1 MILEAIFNL
10 IKSLVLFIIG
20 LFPAMPDMSFL
31 SQSLQSVIDILSSIN
46 SFVSVSLF
54 AWCGFTIILF
64 MNLEFI
70 WSVIMWVIKKI
81 PGVS

>member
-10 IKSLVLFIIG
+10 IKSLVLFVVG
-20 LFPAMPDMSFL
+20 LFPAMPDLSFL
-31 SQSLQSVIDILSSIN
+31 SQSLQSVINVLSSIN
-46 SFVSVSLF
+46 SFVSVSLV
-54 AWCGFTIILF
+54 AWCFFTLILF
-64 MNLEFI
+64 MNMEFI